1 MGGAKPIEWRIDVGS
16 SRLLRAVVYAELAV
30 FGGRM
35 VLVRCGALFLGVVS
49 VLDGR
54 RAYLAY
60 LALLALIGD
69 PLSLPYLLPM
79 LTNAD

>member
-16 SRLLRAVVYAELAV
+16 SRLLRAVYAELAV

-35 VLVRCGALFLGVVS
+35 VLVLCGALFLGVVS

-60 LALLALIGD
+60 VALLALIGD

-79 LTNAD
+79 LINAN